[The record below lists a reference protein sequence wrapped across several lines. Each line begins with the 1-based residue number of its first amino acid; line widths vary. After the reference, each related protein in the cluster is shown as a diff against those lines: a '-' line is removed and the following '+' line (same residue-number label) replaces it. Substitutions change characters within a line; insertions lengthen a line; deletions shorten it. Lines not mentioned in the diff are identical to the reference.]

1 MDHPAVT
8 PRPYYLIPLATLE
21 NVTFRLVPIT
31 CTAPTITIETNPAIR
46 AYSTAVAPDSLLQN
60 RLTICA
66 MLNPISFNAR
76 RGDYTLAV
84 LCSPK
89 QG

>member
-8 PRPYYLIPLATLE
+8 PRPYYLIPVATLE

-46 AYSTAVAPDSLLQN
+46 AYSIAVAPASLLQN
-60 RLTICA
+60 RQTTCA
-66 MLNPISFNAR
+66 MLNPVSFDVHR
-76 RGDYTLAV
+76 RRAV
-84 LCSPK
+84 YSCFLM
-89 QG
+89 QR